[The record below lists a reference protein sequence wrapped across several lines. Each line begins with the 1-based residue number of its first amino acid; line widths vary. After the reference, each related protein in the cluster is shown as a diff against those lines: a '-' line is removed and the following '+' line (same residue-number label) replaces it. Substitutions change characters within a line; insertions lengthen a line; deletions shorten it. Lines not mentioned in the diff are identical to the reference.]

1 MGVQIVGSLDASKSE
16 IVPHVR
22 VDLAIYTYIVHTP
35 PRESYSLDS
44 FDSWGGARV
53 EQMEAEDWFV
63 SDGDGVI
70 GPISMELVA
79 RGVASEKVPLGAFVR
94 RSDWTDWQ
102 RVGDVA
108 QLHEGAHEGEASGLH
123 RSSLSSALETIAT
136 ASTLGE
142 ATLYLLSSTVAHVGA
157 EGALVHLL
165 TPSGDALRTACA
177 HGPSAAD
184 VLGAQV
190 WREDL
195 AVSAVERG
203 ETPDEWARGMTCARL
218 RALGV
223 STSDLIVVPV
233 RAGGETIGV
242 LEIGGRTDGRPYSA
256 ADVTFVERLACTV
269 KR

>member
-1 MGVQIVGSLDASKSE
+1 
-16 IVPHVR
+16 
-22 VDLAIYTYIVHTP
+22 
-35 PRESYSLDS
+35 
-44 FDSWGGARV
+44 
-53 EQMEAEDWFV
+53 MEAEDWFV

-94 RSDWTDWQ
+94 RADWTDWQ

-108 QLHEGAHEGEASGLH
+108 ELHDGETSGLH
-123 RSSLSSALETIAT
+123 RSTLASALETIAT
-136 ASTLGE
+136 APTVGE
-142 ATLYLLSSTVAHVGA
+142 AALYLLSSAVAHVA
-157 EGALVHLL
+157 CEGGLVHLL
-165 TPSGDALRTACA
+165 DQNGDALRTSCA

-184 VLGAQV
+184 VLGAVV

-203 ETPDEWARGMTCARL
+203 EIPDEWARGMTCARL

-223 STSDLIVVPV
+223 STADVIVVPI
-233 RAGGETIGV
+233 RAGGATIGM

-256 ADVTFVERLACTV
+256 GDVTFVERLACSI